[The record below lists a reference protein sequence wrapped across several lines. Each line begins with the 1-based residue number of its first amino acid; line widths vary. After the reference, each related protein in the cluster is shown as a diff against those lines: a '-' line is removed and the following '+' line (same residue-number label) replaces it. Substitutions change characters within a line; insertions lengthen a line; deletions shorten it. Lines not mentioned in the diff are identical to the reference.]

1 MEITELLKVGQH
13 LDCDLSP
20 DHEGEDRYPCK
31 VAHLE
36 PGKLL
41 LTILSEATRS
51 PAVPPESNL
60 TLQVIKGQA
69 LYSIRGRA
77 ISFEFPYLA
86 LRPEGPPELIQ
97 KRSYVRVEDS
107 FGVRFRTLNPQE
119 YERRRF
125 EFASRASRRGEARS
139 LLATDWSRELQ
150 DTLGEEAAAG
160 LESVLIKM
168 LIGLDRKLDKIIALL
183 ERPEGEMGFCKGT
196 GVNISGAGFC
206 FVTESPV
213 RVGGMLE
220 VALELTVFPR
230 LHLMALG
237 KALRVREIRQFP
249 DTHRHFEVAVEFTD
263 IHEDDRDE
271 IIRYTFRRQR
281 ELLRTQRLNK
291 TDLLSNETSVPHP
304 DPL

>member
-13 LDCDLSP
+13 LDCDLAP
-20 DHEGEDRYPCK
+20 DSEGEERYPCQ

-36 PGKLL
+36 PERLL
-41 LTILSEATRS
+41 LTILSEATRT
-51 PAVPPESNL
+51 PAVLPECDL

-86 LRPEGPPELIQ
+86 LRPEGPAELIQ

-107 FGVRFRTLNPQE
+107 FGVRFRMLDPEE
-119 YERRRF
+119 YERRRY

-150 DTLGEEAAAG
+150 ETLGEEAAAG

-168 LIGLDRKLDKIIALL
+168 LIGLDRKLDKIIELL
-183 ERPEGEMGFCKGT
+183 ERPEGETGFFKGT
-196 GVNISGAGFC
+196 GVNISGAGFY

-213 RVGGMLE
+213 RVGAMLE
-220 VALELTVFPR
+220 VALELTVFPG

-237 KALRVREIRQFP
+237 KALRVREILDFP

-271 IIRYTFRRQR
+271 VIRYTFRRQR

-291 TDLLSNETSVPHP
+291 TDLQSSETSIPQQ
-304 DPL
+304 DLL